1 MKRFH
6 RYIQTGSVNAPVD
19 DTAAEAKAKKV
30 KNDTTSGSAELDD
43 LIEFLS

>member
-19 DTAAEAKAKKV
+19 DTVAEAKAKKV
-30 KNDTTSGSAELDD
+30 KTDASCGSAELDD

>member
-19 DTAAEAKAKKV
+19 DTATEAKEKKV